1 MTRVLNLIL
10 LITISSSI
18 ACSKS
23 GDDGNPMAAKQA
35 FSEKSLTIDLNKCEA
50 FRFGDD
56 QLSLCVD
63 SIADSR
69 CPVNVNCIW
78 GGTAIVK
85 FTFTK
90 NGQVNHIALAIPAF
104 ASYQQQITIAGYT
117 IQLINVYP
125 FPETGVT
132 ALAHERKVKI
142 EIRNY

>member
-10 LITISSSI
+10 LITISFTI

-23 GDDGNPMAAKQA
+23 EDDGNSVAAKQA
-35 FSEKSLTIDLNKCEA
+35 FSEKNLTIGLYKCET
-50 FRFGDD
+50 FTFGDD

-69 CPVNVNCIW
+69 CPANVNCIW
-78 GGTAIVK
+78 GGTAITK

-90 NGQVNHIALAIPAF
+90 NGQDNHIALAIPAF

-117 IQLINVYP
+117 IQLIDVYP
-125 FPETGVT
+125 FPQQGV
-132 ALAHERKVKI
+132 APSANERKVKV

>member
-10 LITISSSI
+10 LITICFTI

-23 GDDGNPMAAKQA
+23 GADGNPVAAKQV
-35 FSEKSLTIDLNKCEA
+35 FSEKSLTIDLNKCET
-50 FRFGDD
+50 FFFGDD
-56 QLSLCVD
+56 RLTLCVD

-69 CPVNVNCIW
+69 CPANVNCIW

-85 FTFTK
+85 FAFTK

-125 FPETGVT
+125 FPQTGVT
-132 ALAHERKVKI
+132 SPATERKVKA

>member
-1 MTRVLNLIL
+1 MKALNLIL
-10 LITISSSI
+10 LITICFTI

-23 GDDGNPMAAKQA
+23 GDHENTQAAKQA
-35 FSEKSLTIDLNKCEA
+35 YSEKTLTIDLNKCEN
-50 FRFGDD
+50 FTFGND
-56 QLSLCVD
+56 QLTLCVD

-69 CPVNVNCIW
+69 CPINVNCIW
-78 GGTAIVK
+78 GGTAITK
-85 FTFTK
+85 FSFTK

-125 FPETGVT
+125 YPEVGVT
-132 ALAHERKVKI
+132 VPTDQRKVKL